1 MTSTRI
7 LNKYQKSIG
16 TDLQI
21 VHSSKKGVKAEIFFD
36 IVELSGFS
44 KVFLAEKIFDISV
57 KTVQR
62 YRNEKK
68 SLNPRDSEIAL
79 KLMKLFAKGIEIFGS
94 TSSFVRWL
102 EKPSI
107 GIGGVVPTSFL
118 NTNTGID
125 LIEEELIRIEYG
137 ALA

>member
-1 MTSTRI
+1 MTSASI
-7 LNKYQKSIG
+7 LKKYHKAIKS
-16 TDLQI
+16 DLQI
-21 VHSSKKGVKAEIFFD
+21 IYSSKKGVKADIFFD

-44 KVFLAEKIFDISV
+44 NVFLAENVFDISF

-62 YRNEKK
+62 YKKEKK
-68 SLNPRDSEIAL
+68 ALNPRDSEIAL
-79 KLMKLFAKGIEIFGS
+79 KLMQLFARGIEIFGS
-94 TSSFVRWL
+94 TSSFVNWL

-107 GIGGVVPTSFL
+107 GLADSIPLSFL
-118 NTNTGID
+118 NTNTGIN